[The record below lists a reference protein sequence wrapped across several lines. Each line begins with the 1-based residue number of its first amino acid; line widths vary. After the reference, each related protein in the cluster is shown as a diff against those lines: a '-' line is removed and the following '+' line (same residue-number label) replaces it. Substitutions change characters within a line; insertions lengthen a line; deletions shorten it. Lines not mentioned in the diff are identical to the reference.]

1 MTFAAALTNA
11 GDKTTFETMSQP
23 AFDHQENQL
32 DDIVES
38 VLGSYRELG
47 GINHI
52 EGANLPSRQSVERI
66 IAELESLIFPG
77 FEAEEALTMDGMR
90 YTIGER
96 VVSVN
101 RLLVP
106 EVEKSIQYAC
116 RVRKDCQRHED
127 CRGEAEDIVRA
138 LLQGIPE
145 IRRKV
150 NRDVMAAFRGD
161 PAARSQEE
169 VILSYPG
176 VEAILIHRI
185 AHELWIREVAM
196 IPRMMSEYIHGV
208 TGIDIHPGAVI
219 GDSFFI
225 DHGTGVV
232 IGETAVIGDNVKLY
246 QGVTLGAL
254 SVQKELANKK
264 RHPTIEDEVTIYA
277 GATILGG
284 RTVVGRGS
292 IIGGNVWLTDSVP
305 PNSRI
310 YHNPSQVRQA
320 RADDPDAWDGGL

>member
-1 MTFAAALTNA
+1 
-11 GDKTTFETMSQP
+11 
-23 AFDHQENQL
+23 
-32 DDIVES
+32 
-38 VLGSYRELG
+38 
-47 GINHI
+47 
-52 EGANLPSRQSVERI
+52 
-66 IAELESLIFPG
+66 
-77 FEAEEALTMDGMR
+77 MR

-96 VVSVN
+96 VVSVS
-101 RLLVP
+101 RALVP

-127 CRGEAEDIVRA
+127 CRGEAEEIVRA
-138 LLQGIPE
+138 LLEGIPE

-150 NRDVMAAFRGD
+150 NRDVHGRLPGRPGGALAGRGD
-161 PAARSQEE
+161 PLLPRRGGHPDPPHRPRA
-169 VILSYPG
+169 VDPG
-176 VEAILIHRI
+176 RGHDP
-185 AHELWIREVAM
+185 AHDERVH
-196 IPRMMSEYIHGV
+196 PRR
-208 TGIDIHPGAVI
+208 DRDRHPPRGAVI